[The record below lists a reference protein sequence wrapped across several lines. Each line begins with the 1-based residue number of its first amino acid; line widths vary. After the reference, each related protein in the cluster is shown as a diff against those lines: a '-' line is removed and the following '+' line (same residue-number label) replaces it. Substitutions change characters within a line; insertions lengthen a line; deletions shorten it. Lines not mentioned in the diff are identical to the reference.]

1 MSIVAFF
8 ERLFFAP
15 KKVDFLVAFLLLPFS
30 VIYGL
35 AGFAKQLFVKPKDY
49 GVKIISIGNLI
60 IGGSGKTPFAI
71 ELIEYLN
78 AKFNLKIIYISRG
91 YGRVS
96 KGLVEVKRD
105 GEILV
110 NVEKSGDEAMLVAK
124 ESKADVIVSKDR
136 VKAINLAKKRGA
148 NLIILDD
155 AFSKVGIK
163 KFDII
168 LEPKEIKNLLP
179 IPSGPFREFYFA
191 KKRAN
196 LILKED
202 IDFKRVV
209 EFKNLTPRML
219 LVTAISNPKRLDRF
233 LPKGVV
239 GKYCLKDHSF
249 FNKEEILKRVKELN
263 ATSIL
268 VTQKDLVKL
277 DKLNLAI
284 SVIKLKLDIN
294 SDKLRKIE
302 NYIKE

>member
-1 MSIVAFF
+1 MSIVSYF
-8 ERLFFAP
+8 ERLFFSP
-15 KKVDFLVAFLLLPFS
+15 KKIDFLVAFLLLPFS
-30 VIYGL
+30 IIYGL
-35 AGFAKQLFVKPKDY
+35 VGLVKQLFIKPKDY

-60 IGGSGKTPFAI
+60 VGGSGKTPFAI
-71 ELIEYLN
+71 ELIEYLRK
-78 AKFNLKIIYISRG
+78 KFNLKIIYISRG

-105 GEILV
+105 GKILV
-110 NVEKSGDEAMLVAK
+110 DVEQSGDEAMLVAK

-136 VKAINLAKKRGA
+136 IKAINLAKSRGA

-168 LEPKEIKNLLP
+168 LEPKEIKNILP
-179 IPSGPFREFYFA
+179 IPSGPFREFPFA
-191 KKRAN
+191 KRRAN

-209 EFKNLTPRML
+209 EFKNLTTKML
-219 LVTAISNPKRLDRF
+219 LVTAISNPKRLDKF
-233 LPKGVV
+233 LPKGVIA
-239 GKYCLKDHSF
+239 KFYLKDHSY
-249 FNKEEILKRVKELN
+249 FNEKEILKRVKELN

-277 DKLNLAI
+277 DKLKFPI

-294 SDKLRKIE
+294 SDKLSKIE
-302 NYIKE
+302 NYIKD